1 MLTILVD
8 WQIDKLIR
16 KSNLITPYDPS
27 HLNPA
32 SLDVLLGD
40 KILIECPLW
49 RQPLKAWSLLMRGV
63 LLDNFWNILNGDTPR
78 YLLIDINQKY
88 YVSPNEFFLASTKE
102 VFNLPDD
109 ISCEFRLKSSRAREG
124 WGHALAVWI
133 DPGFNNSVLTLELKN
148 YTRFKKLHLFSGMKI
163 GQIIFHEHEYC
174 DKSYRET
181 GRYNGDLTVQNSKG

>member
-1 MLTILVD
+1 MTILVD
-8 WQIDKLIR
+8 WQINDLI
-16 KSNLITPYDPS
+16 KETNLITPYDPS
-27 HLNPA
+27 LLNPA

-40 KILIECPLW
+40 EIIVENDIHYGWKKVSLDKKDGILI
-49 RQPLKAWSLLMRGV
+49 M
-63 LLDNFWNILNGDTPR
+63 
-78 YLLIDINQKY
+78 
-88 YVSPNEFFLASTKE
+88 PNTFLLASTKE
-102 VFNLPDD
+102 VFNLPDN

-148 YTRFKKLHLFSGMKI
+148 YTRFKKLHLFAGMKI

-181 GRYNGDLTVQNSKG
+181 GRYNNDKTVMESKG